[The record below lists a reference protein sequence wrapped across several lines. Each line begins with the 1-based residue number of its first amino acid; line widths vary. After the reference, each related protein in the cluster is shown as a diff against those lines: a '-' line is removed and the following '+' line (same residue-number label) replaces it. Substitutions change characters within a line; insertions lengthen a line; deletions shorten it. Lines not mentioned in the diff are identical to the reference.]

1 MNTGTSLEEQFDFGK
16 WQGWDVSSQASTRRP
31 HQELKSGTRVRAIN
45 LENHYQTGDWWWWKL
60 WAQKSWSWGTIGEAV
75 TAKISTCLTRKHL
88 LEEEEEQI
96 ANGGRVVIGSKT
108 RRGRGAPER
117 CWECEKMAG
126 LGKDGASA
134 CLTWSRWYKYLCA

>member
-1 MNTGTSLEEQFDFGK
+1 M
-16 WQGWDVSSQASTRRP
+16 
-31 HQELKSGTRVRAIN
+31 
-45 LENHYQTGDWWWWKL
+45 
-60 WAQKSWSWGTIGEAV
+60 

-126 LGKDGASA
+126 LGMSFTLKDGKVIAYFE
-134 CLTWSRWYKYLCA
+134 REKI